1 MEEEKD
7 ILTEE
12 NNESEIPV
20 EAEMI
25 DQAVEEAAE
34 HAGGEDDGF
43 FGKYIWDEETG
54 RLYEITEDPK
64 KKWDR
69 LLPLLLLA
77 LPVTA
82 LGVWHRQGFLASAAG
97 MLQRH
102 LHTVRKQCGGTA
114 CPA

>member
-12 NNESEIPV
+12 NNGSETPV

-43 FGKYIWDEETG
+43 FGRYIWDEETG
-54 RLYEITEDPK
+54 RLYEITETPK

-69 LLPLLLLA
+69 LLPLLLL
-77 LPVTA
+77 L
-82 LGVWHRQGFLASAAG
+82 L
-97 MLQRH
+97 LQKKVVFTRKSKLNSSKVLH
-102 LHTVRKQCGGTA
+102 LS
-114 CPA
+114 

>member
-43 FGKYIWDEETG
+43 FGKYICCT
-54 RLYEITEDPK
+54 R
-64 KKWDR
+64 
-69 LLPLLLLA
+69 
-77 LPVTA
+77 
-82 LGVWHRQGFLASAAG
+82 
-97 MLQRH
+97 
-102 LHTVRKQCGGTA
+102 
-114 CPA
+114 

>member
-34 HAGGEDDGF
+34 HAGGGDDGF
-43 FGKYIWDEETG
+43 FGKYIWDE
-54 RLYEITEDPK
+54 
-64 KKWDR
+64 
-69 LLPLLLLA
+69 
-77 LPVTA
+77 
-82 LGVWHRQGFLASAAG
+82 
-97 MLQRH
+97 
-102 LHTVRKQCGGTA
+102 
-114 CPA
+114 

>member
-43 FGKYIWDEETG
+43 
-54 RLYEITEDPK
+54 
-64 KKWDR
+64 
-69 LLPLLLLA
+69 
-77 LPVTA
+77 
-82 LGVWHRQGFLASAAG
+82 LASTYGMRKRAG
-97 MLQRH
+97 L
-102 LHTVRKQCGGTA
+102 
-114 CPA
+114 

>member
-64 KKWDR
+64 EVGQAAPAAADCAAGNSPC
-69 LLPLLLLA
+69 L
-77 LPVTA
+77 
-82 LGVWHRQGFLASAAG
+82 WHRQGFLASAAG

-102 LHTVRKQCGGTA
+102 LHTVRKQCGGTT

>member
-34 HAGGEDDGF
+34 HAGQHSEEPEDSGN
-43 FGKYIWDEETG
+43 
-54 RLYEITEDPK
+54 L
-64 KKWDR
+64 
-69 LLPLLLLA
+69 
-77 LPVTA
+77 
-82 LGVWHRQGFLASAAG
+82 
-97 MLQRH
+97 
-102 LHTVRKQCGGTA
+102 
-114 CPA
+114 

>member
-12 NNESEIPV
+12 NNGSEIPV

-43 FGKYIWDEETG
+43 FGRYIWDEETG
-54 RLYEITEDPK
+54 RLYEITETPK

-82 LGVWHRQGFLASAAG
+82 LAFGIAKGSSLLPPECSECRNFPFMWRANG
-97 MLQRH
+97 
-102 LHTVRKQCGGTA
+102 
-114 CPA
+114 P